1 MRRSRDRLPQLADA
15 IHPVIS
21 VPDKTP
27 GRERP
32 HGLVQ
37 VLKAGTVYFLVAVG
51 AEFVLEIIRLQVVA
65 LHVGERLAEMLEI
78 PNVLLA
84 TITGARWVVDRFTL
98 PPLPG
103 IRLSVGFVAL
113 VLLLLAEGTVVLP
126 LHGLSVSEYLAGQN
140 AVVGIAPLGALGV
153 LTVMPFLV
161 GYRWER

>member
-1 MRRSRDRLPQLADA
+1 MTS
-15 IHPVIS
+15 S

-27 GRERP
+27 GSPRP
-32 HGLVQ
+32 HGPVQ
-37 VLKAGTVYFLVAVG
+37 VLKAGTLYFLIVVG
-51 AEFVLEIIRLQVVA
+51 AEFVLEVIRLQVVA

-84 TITGARWVVDRFTL
+84 TIIGARWIVDRFTL

-103 IRLSVGFVAL
+103 IRLGVGLVAL
-113 VLLLLAEGTVVLP
+113 MFLLIAEGTVILP
-126 LHGLSVSEYLAGQN
+126 LHGLTVSEYLAGRDS
-140 AVVGIAPLGALGV
+140 VVGVAPLGALGV

>member
-1 MRRSRDRLPQLADA
+1 M
-15 IHPVIS
+15 IS

-27 GRERP
+27 DGEKP

-37 VLKAGTVYFLVAVG
+37 VLKAGTLYFLIAVG
-51 AEFVLEIIRLQVVA
+51 AEFVLEVIRLQVVA
-65 LHVGERLAEMLEI
+65 LYVGERLAEMLEI

-84 TITGARWVVDRFTL
+84 TIIGARWVVDRFKL

-103 IRLSVGFVAL
+103 IRLSVGLVAL
-113 VLLLLAEGTVVLP
+113 ILLLIVEGTVILP
-126 LHGLSVSEYLAGQN
+126 LHGISVTEYLAGQDP
-140 AVVGIAPLGALGV
+140 VVGIAPLGALGV

>member
-1 MRRSRDRLPQLADA
+1 MT
-15 IHPVIS
+15 S

-27 GRERP
+27 GREKL
-32 HGLVQ
+32 HGVAQ
-37 VLKAGTVYFLVAVG
+37 VLKAGTIYFLVAVG
-51 AEFVLEIIRLQVVA
+51 TEFVLEVIRLQVVA

-84 TITGARWVVDRFTL
+84 TIIGARWVVDRFTL

-103 IRLSVGFVAL
+103 IRLGVGLVAL
-113 VLLLLAEGTVVLP
+113 CLMLISEWTVIQTLQS
-126 LHGLSVSEYLAGQN
+126 LSVEGYVTSQDA
-140 AVVGIAPLGALGV
+140 AVGTIPVGALGV